1 MCGIIG
7 AVAERNV
14 VPILMEGLRRLEYR
28 GYDSAGVA
36 LVDQNQ
42 LSRHRSSGKVAE
54 LAKLMEKCQPT
65 GHVGIAHTRWA
76 THGEPSENNAH
87 PHTSGN
93 NLALVHNG
101 ILENY
106 LELKQTLLDQGIEF
120 HSETDSEVITH
131 YIQKC
136 LQDSSE
142 AIVPTLQNCLKAFK
156 GTFALGLTDVN
167 HPDRIF
173 AIRQDSPL
181 VVGIGIGEYYIA
193 SDPHALAAVT
203 LQYIVLEDGDI
214 ADLHRDRV
222 QIFDELG
229 KTVYDS
235 QAVDKAERKTTTLQ
249 SLNASHD
256 KGDYRHFMLKE
267 IHEQPQAIINSMQ
280 NALSGEKVNIDAF
293 GMETKAI
300 VESID
305 SIYIL
310 ACGTSYHAGLVAK
323 YWIEDIV
330 DVQVNV
336 EIASEFRYRNP
347 VIKPNTL
354 FIAISQ
360 SGETADTLE
369 AIKLVKERRKKTEN
383 LPILC
388 ICNTHDSALVR
399 QSDLIYLTHAGVEVG
414 VASTKAFTTQ
424 LVSLALF
431 MVVVGKVKNKIDTEQ
446 ENRIVQGLR
455 KLPALIVDVLK
466 HEAEIAELAQD
477 FIDTRS
483 AIFLGRGVMYPVALE
498 GALKLKEISYIHA
511 EAFAAAELK
520 HGPLALVDD
529 MVQVVA
535 VAPHDELLAKLKAN
549 LKEVG
554 ARGGKLLVFED
565 EKANV
570 RDDSVA
576 KVIPVTSGVGRVT
589 SPIIFSIPLQLLAY
603 HAALN
608 RGTDIDQPRNLAKA
622 VTVG

>member
-28 GYDSAGVA
+28 GYDSAGLA

-142 AIVPTLQNCLKAFK
+142 AIVPTLQKCLKAFK

-222 QIFDELG
+222 QIFDENG

-330 DVQVNV
+330 DVPVNV

-347 VIKPNTL
+347 VIRPNTL

-369 AIKLVKERRKKTEN
+369 AIKLVKERRKKTKN

-431 MVVVGKVKNKIDTEQ
+431 MVVVGKVKNKIDAEQ